1 MVCLQANSSPVHY
14 VYTVHNSLAVPSIPG
29 AIKIFHGH
37 CVCRWAVIW
46 SHRSASRWYSWQSCR
61 PATLVFKIWNI
72 GVLADNS
79 KSRFGRRRP
88 FMIVGGIITA
98 VATILFGFTRP
109 VAGVFSEEG
118 SGLVCILSIHAVGD
132 NILIAC
138 TVQESVNMA
147 RHIRHLRHGL
157 FNKRRYVS
165 CGFYR
170 VPLINP
176 PSIASPSR

>member
-1 MVCLQANSSPVHY
+1 MVCLQENLTPVYHIY
-14 VYTVHNSLAVPSIPG
+14 SVRISLTVSLITGVIKVP
-29 AIKIFHGH
+29 HGRR
-37 CVCRWAVIW
+37 VRRGTVI
-46 SHRSASRWYSWQSCR
+46 RSYCSAPRWYSQQSR
-61 PATLVFKIWNI
+61 HPTTLVLKLCNT
-72 GVLADNS
+72 GVVTDNS